1 MSYAFEVPGYM
12 QGYRFS
18 DESEEYYDAASKTFH
33 DQAGYGA
40 KSGLSIHTGSTVFDT
55 LDSHR
60 GVKLD
65 NTFHGSFQMP
75 IPWQGSVV
83 AVMRPE
89 LLTSGTHNSYP
100 LIFGDAS
107 SISSNG
113 KLHLSHF
120 SGRRRLAWGTPSGG
134 LSAVDDR
141 TDDLM
146 RVFSASLDQLTRKSY
161 VTNDG
166 STVTEATAT
175 ASTTTGN
182 AVAVESAITGARF
195 GELKGISGNVT
206 LETDLV
212 VRMYEMHFFASNI
225 WTNHATKAAAFMTS
239 LREKYG
245 VS

>member
-1 MSYAFEVPGYM
+1 MAYAFEIPGYM
-12 QGYRFS
+12 QGYIFS
-18 DESEEYYDAASKTFH
+18 DSSEDYYDATSKTFH
-33 DQAGYGA
+33 DQAGYGDKA
-40 KSGLSIHTGSTVFDT
+40 GLTIHTGSTVFDT
-55 LDSHR
+55 LDSRR

-65 NTFHGSFQMP
+65 NTFHGSFKMP

-89 LLTSGTHNSYP
+89 SLVSGTLNRYP

-107 SISSNG
+107 SNSSNG
-113 KLHLSHF
+113 KLQLSHF
-120 SGRRRLAWGTPSGG
+120 SGQRRLTWGTPNGS
-134 LSAVDDR
+134 LSAVDSQA
-141 TDDLM
+141 DDLM
-146 RVFSASLDQLTRKSY
+146 RVFSASTDQLTRKSY

-166 STVTEATAT
+166 STVTEATAPT
-175 ASTTTGN
+175 STTNGN

-195 GELKGISGNVT
+195 GEIKGISGNVT

-212 VRMYEMHFFASNI
+212 VRMYEMHFFAGNI

-239 LREKYG
+239 LRAKYG

>member
-1 MSYAFEVPGYM
+1 MSYAFEIPGYM
-12 QGYRFS
+12 QGYIFS
-18 DESEEYYDAASKTFH
+18 DSSEDYYDATSKTFH
-33 DQAGYGA
+33 DQAGYGDKA
-40 KSGLSIHTGSTVFDT
+40 GLTIHTGSPVFNT

-60 GVKLD
+60 GVKMD

-89 LLTSGTHNSYP
+89 SLVSGTLKRYP

-107 SISSNG
+107 SNSSNG
-113 KLHLSHF
+113 KLQILRF
-120 SGRRRLAWGTPSGG
+120 SGQRRLTWETPSSS
-134 LSAVDDR
+134 LSAVDSQN
-141 TDDLM
+141 DDLM
-146 RVFSASLDQLTRKSY
+146 RVFSASIDQSTRKSY

-166 STVTEATAT
+166 STVTEKT
-175 ASTTTGN
+175 ASTSTTNGN
-182 AVAVESAITGARF
+182 AVALESARTGARF
-195 GELKGISGNVT
+195 GEMKGISGDVT
-206 LETDLV
+206 LETALV
-212 VRMYEMHFFASNI
+212 VRMYEMHFFAGNI